1 MGKDDYIRFR
11 CSSDLKQLADK
22 KAKEKGLSLTD
33 YMEYLIRKDKN
44 NMIYV
49 YSTDDLEKDE
59 LGFIEKVLE
68 NGLAVKMGDENGH
81 ILSKTDKLIV
91 DGNIVLESDTT
102 LEQFISWFDDG
113 DDISFIRGL
122 KITKS
127 DVIST
132 FINEIDQ
139 SYDNGKSYAE
149 IIYNAENP
157 KEQIDTFLNMFL
169 IIHIDNMILE
179 INVRKEQIIT
189 QQDNGQLIVK
199 WD

>member
-149 IIYNAENP
+149 VIYNAENP

>member
-1 MGKDDYIRFR
+1 MRKDDYIRFR
-11 CSSDLKQLADK
+11 CSTELKQLADNN
-22 KAKEKGLSLTD
+22 AKEKGLSLTD

-102 LEQFISWFDDG
+102 LEQFIPWFNDG

-149 IIYNAENP
+149 VIYNAENP

-169 IIHIDNMILE
+169 IIHIDNMISE

-189 QQDNGQLIVK
+189 QQENGQLIVK

>member
-22 KAKEKGLSLTD
+22 NAKEKGLSLTD

-91 DGNIVLESDTT
+91 DGNIALESDTT

-122 KITKS
+122 KITKA

-149 IIYNAENP
+149 VIYNAENP

-169 IIHIDNMILE
+169 IIHIDNMISE

-189 QQDNGQLIVK
+189 QQENGQLIVK

>member
-1 MGKDDYIRFR
+1 MSKDDYIRFR

-22 KAKEKGLSLTD
+22 NAKEKGLSLTD

-149 IIYNAENP
+149 VIYNAKNP

-169 IIHIDNMILE
+169 IIHIDNMISE

-189 QQDNGQLIVK
+189 QQENGQLIVK

>member
-1 MGKDDYIRFR
+1 MRKDDYIRFR
-11 CSSDLKQLADK
+11 CSTELKQLADNN
-22 KAKEKGLSLTD
+22 AKEKGLSLTD

-149 IIYNAENP
+149 VIYNAENP

-169 IIHIDNMILE
+169 IIHIDNMISE

-189 QQDNGQLIVK
+189 QQENGQLIVK